1 MLSHLAAV
9 VRTFAARFHAF
20 MHLANALAVGG
31 TFVAYLDA
39 FSAEVMMMQRIEAS
53 VIVLLQKG
61 TTVE

>member
-1 MLSHLAAV
+1 MFS
-9 VRTFAARFHAF
+9 TFAARFHAF
-20 MHLANALAVGG
+20 MHLPDALAVGG

-39 FSAEVMMMQRIEAS
+39 FPAEVMMRRTEAS